1 MVINLNALILQPNCR
16 KSFLLNYALP
26 GLMEKLLQNFK
37 ALKKKNPYINLKYI
51 NLEHVSA
58 KRFQQ
63 NSKLARKSEKS
74 Y

>member
-37 ALKKKNPYINLKYI
+37 AFKKKNFDINLKYI
-51 NLEHVSA
+51 NLKHVNT
-58 KRFQQ
+58 KNFRQ
-63 NSKLARKSEKS
+63 NSKLGMRLKKS